1 MPRHTDREYAA
12 RLHEIRERL
21 IAMAGRVEQMINHSV
36 RALIDQNVELAQETI
51 DSDYLVNRAEL
62 ETDEMCT
69 VVLAMWQPMG
79 RDLRLITFALKT
91 VTDLERMADLAVNI
105 CERAIDLSKYPQ
117 LAPTED
123 IPRMSAIA
131 QSMTREAIDAFV
143 HRDTDRA
150 RGVIQQDDELD
161 ILYSKVFRDVL
172 DAMAGDKSRVTRGI
186 HVQSVAKWLER
197 LGDHAT
203 NIAERVIYMVEG
215 TDVRHYGRG
224 GIREATGT

>member
-1 MPRHTDREYAA
+1 MPRHTDREYAG
-12 RLHEIRERL
+12 RLHEIRER
-21 IAMAGRVEQMINHSV
+21 IIEMAGRVEQMVNHAV
-36 RALIDQNVELAQETI
+36 TALVEQNVDLAKETI
-51 DSDYLVNRAEL
+51 ESDYLVNRMEL
-62 ETDEMCT
+62 ETDDLCT

-105 CERAIDLSKYPQ
+105 CERAIDLSRYPQ
-117 LAPTED
+117 LTPTED
-123 IPRMSAIA
+123 IPRMSTIA
-131 QSMTREAIDAFV
+131 QSMIRESIDAFV
-143 HRDTDRA
+143 HRGTDRA
-150 RGVIQQDDELD
+150 RSVIEQDDELD
-161 ILYSKVFRDVL
+161 VLYTKVFKDVL

-224 GIREATGT
+224 GLREVTGT

>member
-91 VTDLERMADLAVNI
+91 VTDLERMAD
-105 CERAIDLSKYPQ
+105 
-117 LAPTED
+117 
-123 IPRMSAIA
+123 
-131 QSMTREAIDAFV
+131 SMVWCYI
-143 HRDTDRA
+143 
-150 RGVIQQDDELD
+150 I
-161 ILYSKVFRDVL
+161 
-172 DAMAGDKSRVTRGI
+172 
-186 HVQSVAKWLER
+186 
-197 LGDHAT
+197 
-203 NIAERVIYMVEG
+203 
-215 TDVRHYGRG
+215 
-224 GIREATGT
+224 